1 MFGFIIGDSIG
12 AYTINK
18 SYNKREM
25 IDALMMEG
33 GGVMNLRSGEAT
45 DEW

>member
-12 AYTINK
+12 AYTINRP
-18 SYNKREM
+18 YNTKE
-25 IDALMMEG
+25 ILDALMMEG